1 MLAAQ
6 FFQAPLAIA
15 VLIYYTITTYCFRLK
30 HVEYKKEPKS
40 LLMFL
45 KTKKRKMGKENRNY
59 KLQMVLVETCLKAK
73 LRRSFCTA

>member
-30 HVEYKKEPKS
+30 HVEYIKRAKKFSCFK
-40 LLMFL
+40 
-45 KTKKRKMGKENRNY
+45 KKKKRKVGKENRDY
-59 KLQMVLVETCLKAK
+59 KLKMVLVETCLKVK
-73 LRRSFCTA
+73 LGRSFCTA

>member
-30 HVEYKKEPKS
+30 HVEYIKRPKKFSCFKEQ
-40 LLMFL
+40 
-45 KTKKRKMGKENRNY
+45 KKKKKKKNGQRKPR
-59 KLQMVLVETCLKAK
+59 LQIKNG
-73 LRRSFCTA
+73 FG

>member
-30 HVEYKKEPKS
+30 HVEYIKRAKKFS
-40 LLMFL
+40 CF
-45 KTKKRKMGKENRNY
+45 KKQKKKKKKNVQRKPR
-59 KLQMVLVETCLKAK
+59 LQIKNG
-73 LRRSFCTA
+73 FG

>member
-30 HVEYKKEPKS
+30 HVEYEKKIKK
-40 LLMFL
+40 LLNL
-45 KTKKRKMGKENRNY
+45 QKEKKK
-59 KLQMVLVETCLKAK
+59 
-73 LRRSFCTA
+73 